1 MNLDF
6 YTILIALHPRS
17 LRLDSSLDSSNTKT
31 NSIQCRDGCLL
42 LREQHSFVLLVW
54 QTREILIFQLF
65 SLIFGAL

>member
-17 LRLDSSLDSSNTKT
+17 LRLDSGLDSS
-31 NSIQCRDGCLL
+31 SRDGHLL
-42 LREQHSFVLLVW
+42 LREQHSFVRLVW

>member
-17 LRLDSSLDSSNTKT
+17 LRLDFSLDSSSTKT
-31 NSIQCRDGCLL
+31 NFIQGIDGHLL
-42 LREQHSFVLLVW
+42 LREQHSFILLAW
-54 QTREILIFQLF
+54 QTRENLIFQLF